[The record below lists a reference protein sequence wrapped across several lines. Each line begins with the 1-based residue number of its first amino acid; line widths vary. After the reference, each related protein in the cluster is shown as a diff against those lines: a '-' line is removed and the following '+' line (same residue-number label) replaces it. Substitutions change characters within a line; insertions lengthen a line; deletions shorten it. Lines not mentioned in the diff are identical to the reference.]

1 VSDESAGNEGME
13 AVASAALAASMV
25 VVDHEVDDA
34 LSDEDVLRMCRRV
47 GNHIVVLGNYS

>member
-25 VVDHEVDDA
+25 VDHEVDDA
-34 LSDEDVLRMCRRV
+34 LSDEDV
-47 GNHIVVLGNYS
+47 